1 MRSFFLLSTTM
12 LLWLSE
18 LSQINTDVYDKF
30 GVNYMHKNIQPTYV
44 FFSKLNSRKT
54 SGKAAA
60 M

>member
-1 MRSFFLLSTTM
+1 M